1 MWVKGGD
8 AVWGNATF
16 APDDEEVDHHTHGEL
31 ISFRLTAPI
40 PRDDKDAET
49 PPFMQ
54 GEAQTAATQVA
65 WRNLAPVSKNLT
77 ADEAG
82 EWILKH
88 TPLTFRVGIIFSSAP
103 LILTTSQKM
112 IATNYSY
119 GIERE
124 EDVLRLNDLDHT
136 KWTNPLEIRY
146 PCCSGT

>member
-1 MWVKGGD
+1 MWVKGGN

-31 ISFRLTAPI
+31 ISFRPAVPI
-40 PRDDKDAET
+40 PRDDKDVET

-65 WRNLAPVSKNLT
+65 RRNPAPVSKNLT

-82 EWILKH
+82 VWILRH
-88 TPLTFRVGIIFSSAP
+88 TPLTFRVDLILSSAP